1 MKSTD
6 LIGFAIAAVVLL
18 VEYWGTRKI
27 VVPNRFTKFLLAI
40 MIPIVVL
47 IVAVILQPKYFILGI
62 VGIICLFSVPILL
75 TVSVRNKVIHLG
87 DTLSFSG
94 KSYGSVGYQ
103 YYLEFDNTAFKME
116 TQVKDLYK
124 PREED
129 FVIDRRTGERKFIRP
144 AGGDECAITYTLTA
158 TKKGVYQIR
167 EIAAFRGDIESE
179 KIHRIKVK

>member
-27 VVPNRFTKFLLAI
+27 VVPNRFIKFLLAI
-40 MIPIVVL
+40 VLPIVAL

-62 VGIICLFSVPILL
+62 VGLICLFSIPILL

-87 DTLSFSG
+87 DTLHFSG
-94 KSYGSVGYQ
+94 KSHGSVGYQ

-129 FVIDRRTGERKFIRP
+129 FVIDGRTGERGFRRP
-144 AGGDECAITYTLTA
+144 CGGDESVITYTLTA
-158 TKKGVYQIR
+158 KKTGVYQIS
-167 EIAAFRGDIESE
+167 EIVAFRGDIESE
-179 KIHRIKVK
+179 KIYKVKVI